1 MLSKGH
7 DYHGVDLAVIMGI
20 DEHLSYPDFRARE
33 KTLALA
39 MQVAGRAG
47 RSGQG
52 RVVIQTR
59 QSGFF
64 RDYIENYD
72 DFLRDEAEFREGLYP
87 PYMRLLRVL
96 ISHKNEKAASEIMN
110 AALELLRR
118 KQAGG
123 STFASHDGLNARG
136 ANLSA
141 LNLQNSVQQS
151 GKQMPNFKFQSS
163 DLRAGDVNLDS
174 QKNASNLK
182 NTAQISACDGDT
194 DSVNLKPKEN
204 GAAQNFINLAPKNSA
219 ENSAQYLK
227 EKASKSF
234 EIIGY
239 GKAGIAY
246 IASKFRFEILLR
258 ARSHVPLIN
267 AARALEHLPVEID
280 MDPVNFG

>member
-96 ISHKNEKAASEIMN
+96 VSHKNENAASEIMN
-110 AALELLRR
+110 VALELLRH
-118 KQAGG
+118 KQAGS
-123 STFASHDGLNARG
+123 STLASHDGLDARG

-141 LNLQNSVQQS
+141 LNLQNSAQQGS
-151 GKQMPNFKFQSS
+151 KQISNFKFQS
-163 DLRAGDVNLDS
+163 LNLCGS
-174 QKNASNLK
+174 NANSNHQNASNLK
-182 NTAQISACDGDT
+182 NTAQISARDGDAG
-194 DSVNLKPKEN
+194 SVNLKPEIN
-204 GAAQNFINLAPKNSA
+204 GAAQNFINLETENPAG
-219 ENSAQYLK
+219 NSAQYLK
-227 EKASKSF
+227 EKASESF

-258 ARSHVPLIN
+258 ASSHVPLIN